1 MFIPK
6 LRFNHVHKHVNM
18 ANFDYFSDL
27 FLARFTSLNHS
38 ITKYE
43 NQNRPKLDQNQASPT
58 DLKLVLK
65 CQFAYT
71 NILTP

>member
-18 ANFDYFSDL
+18 ANFDYFPDL

-38 ITKYE
+38 ITKYTKK
-43 NQNRPKLDQNQASPT
+43 PKLVIH
-58 DLKLVLK
+58 L
-65 CQFAYT
+65 F
-71 NILTP
+71 ILI